1 MSTHTTYTDTN
12 ANSFS
17 DKIMRWTL
25 LADRLAP
32 MLAER
37 PHLKPV
43 YDEFVRLLEEAKAH
57 AFEAASLQVAVQ
69 QSRTNRRAIVK
80 SGEAL
85 RARLGAALAFEHGTT
100 SVLLNEFG
108 VKPRRGGPGRPR
120 KKSPATAVP
129 EAAAAE

>member
-17 DKIMRWTL
+17 DKIMRWAL
-25 LADRLAP
+25 LADKLAP
-32 MLAER
+32 KLAER

-43 YDEFVRLLEEAKAH
+43 YDELVRLLEDAKAH
-57 AFEAASLQVAVQ
+57 AFEAASLQAAVQ

-108 VKPRRGGPGRPR
+108 VKPRRGGPGRP
-120 KKSPATAVP
+120 KKKRPAVAVP
-129 EAAAAE
+129 ETPAAE